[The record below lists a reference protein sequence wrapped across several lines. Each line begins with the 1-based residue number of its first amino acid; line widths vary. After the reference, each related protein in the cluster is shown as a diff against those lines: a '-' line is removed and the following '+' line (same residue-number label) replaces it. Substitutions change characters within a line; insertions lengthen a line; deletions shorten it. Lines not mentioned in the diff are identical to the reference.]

1 MVRACILR
9 RHLILLPAI
18 LLYSELINQTDIPP
32 AASKD
37 LRVIRSEARRASNI
51 MRDLLTYS
59 RKTEPITRRQDIHR
73 VLKKVLNMRR
83 YQQQVRNVEMS
94 MDLVSPLRVAANTSQ
109 LTQLFMN
116 IVVNAEEALANSDD
130 KRIIGK
136 LRSTACGLES
146 RSPIVVPAS
155 PRNS

>member
-51 MRDLLTYS
+51 MRDLLTYF
-59 RKTEPITRRQDIHR
+59 RKTEPIIRRQDIHR

-83 YQQQVRNVEMS
+83 YQQQVRNIEMP
-94 MDLVSPLRVAANTSQ
+94 MDL
-109 LTQLFMN
+109 
-116 IVVNAEEALANSDD
+116 
-130 KRIIGK
+130 
-136 LRSTACGLES
+136 
-146 RSPIVVPAS
+146 AS
-155 PRNS
+155 PPSGG